1 MNVSQ
6 KFRRWFEEN
15 YKTIPYYVYTLF
27 TFKIL
32 LKIENIGYKN
42 LMICDLEK
50 SLEHIG
56 KLRHKLESNRLM
68 ELPKY
73 FKHRELIISK
83 NRCFKNLQASSL
95 LSFMLAQFMDEVDR
109 TAKYWEYKDTSNINE
124 NSSDGEELLIYPKN
138 VFQWLKRFK
147 NCGKLPFL
155 AIIKEQ
161 VSILYGVGD
170 TIQHIVML
178 QTHLRNG
185 VDPFFAKKKPTQE
198 DADIWLIM
206 VYTTSKLLEKLE
218 NEITKIEE
226 PSICF
231 IYKQLVN
238 DLEPFLIT
246 IQNIAIDDRWKES
259 EDNPDDKLVE
269 HKNSQHIY
277 DKLFEEE
284 DNPEYIYNE
293 ISEKSNPEKP
303 IIYIVSKDGYNEKYT
318 IERPLKGGFLK
329 FLGYY
334 QIERVDISID

>member
-6 KFRRWFEEN
+6 KFCRWFEKN
-15 YKTIPYYVYTLF
+15 YNTIPYYVYTLF

-50 SLEHIG
+50 CLEHIG

-73 FKHRELIISK
+73 YKHRELIISK

-124 NSSDGEELLIYPKN
+124 NSSDGGHDNIFEIEGLSFYPEN

-147 NCGKLPFL
+147 NCGKPPFR

-170 TIQHIVML
+170 TIGHIVML

-185 VDPFFAKKKPTQE
+185 VDPFFEEKKPTQE
-198 DADIWLIM
+198 DVDIWLIM

-246 IQNIAIDDRWKES
+246 IQKIATDKRWKES
-259 EDNPDDKLVE
+259 ELIEDNLQDPDDKLVE
-269 HKNSQHIY
+269 YKNSQHTY
-277 DKLFEEE
+277 GKLFEEE

-293 ISEKSNPEKP
+293 ISEDEAKKYPNKFSFWFYYLVIP
-303 IIYIVSKDGYNEKYT
+303 IFYLCYLWLI
-318 IERPLKGGFLK
+318 IE
-329 FLGYY
+329 
-334 QIERVDISID
+334 